1 MYIWNLCSQDSIKQ
15 ILLFEHSYS
24 LYPGEITEA
33 CVFLYFLSIHSPP
46 LMCRIPGPVYSSLLL
61 APFPSP
67 DSALPTS
74 FPWVRHPWS
83 PLNPSLPVASSSFC
97 GGRGQEEEELSR
109 VLLNLRRKD
118 LGRNTPNLPFHPAR
132 LNQLT
137 ERRTCPEA
145 VQGKSRF
152 KLVNALHCNLKVG
165 KRNSGSSPSTCLH
178 CE

>member
-1 MYIWNLCSQDSIKQ
+1 MCIS
-15 ILLFEHSYS
+15 LFFDYTQPSTDVPY
-24 LYPGEITEA
+24 TRA
-33 CVFLYFLSIHSPP
+33 CIFQPVACPLPFL
-46 LMCRIPGPVYSSLLL
+46 
-61 APFPSP
+61 SP

-83 PLNPSLPVASSSFC
+83 PLDPSLPVASSSFC

-132 LNQLT
+132 LNQLA

-152 KLVNALHCNLKVG
+152 KLVNALHCNLKAG
-165 KRNSGSSPSTCLH
+165 KRNSGSSPATCLH
-178 CE
+178 RE